1 MEETNKEKLLE
12 SFPVPVTMEC
22 TDTILK
28 QMKECI
34 CKINNQKGKGTGF
47 FCYIPNN
54 NKKIPVLITC
64 NHVIDEEIIK
74 KDDNIIVTLNNDK
87 EKKIINLNK
96 NRKIYTNKKERY
108 DTTIIEIK
116 EGDNINKFL
125 DLDVHLFDDIQNICN
140 ENIYVIQYPKLKLS
154 QQIAAVSYGIL
165 KTIDNEYKI
174 NHTCSTETGASGS
187 PILNTSENRVIGI
200 HTESSPKNNYNI
212 GTHLKYPI
220 NEFLNNI
227 NLIKKGNDINIKL
240 QSDNKNNKNFAQTE
254 RKNNGK
260 KVDTQK
266 EQNLNKTLT
275 QKNENTNI
283 NNNINTQV
291 KKNNNDNTYTKNIYK
306 AMLAEQCSR
315 YEEMCDFLEDEFKHR
330 DKDFNEDER
339 NLLSNAYKSY
349 IQEIRATMK
358 TILAYERTEKK
369 KKKSSVL
376 TYTIIYK
383 EQTLNDLIKRCQRV
397 IKIVDDYLLK
407 RAENDE
413 AIVFYLKMK
422 ADYFRYIA
430 ESAEGNLKKQK
441 SDSSLKYYE
450 EAIKRAKKLDVLN
463 SIRLG
468 LFINYSLFYYEI
480 LNNHKK
486 AIDIAKN
493 AVSEADKELP
503 NIDKDADENKDT
515 VNMYNSLKENLDIW
529 ESKEE
534 KK

>member
-28 QMKECI
+28 QMRECI

-54 NKKIPVLITC
+54 NNKIPVLITC

-74 KDDNIIVTLNNDK
+74 KNDNIIVTLNNDK

-96 NRKIYTNKKERY
+96 NRKIYTNSKERY

-116 EGDNINKFL
+116 EEDNINKYL
-125 DLDVHLFDDIQNICN
+125 DLDVHLFDDIHNICN

-154 QQIAAVSYGIL
+154 KQIAAVSYGIL
-165 KTIDNEYKI
+165 KTINNEYKI
-174 NHTCSTETGASGS
+174 NHTCSTEAGASGS
-187 PILNTSENRVIGI
+187 PILNIYENRVIGI
-200 HTESSPKNNYNI
+200 HTESPNAFNYNI

-240 QSDNKNNKNFAQTE
+240 QSDNKNSKNYPKTE

-266 EQNLNKTLT
+266 KQNLNKTLT

-283 NNNINTQV
+283 NNNINIQI
-291 KKNNNDNTYTKNIYK
+291 KKNNNGNKFTKNIYK
-306 AMLAEQCSR
+306 ALLAEKCSR

-383 EQTLNDLIKRCQRV
+383 EQTLNDLINRCQRV
-397 IKIVDDYLLK
+397 IKFVEDYLLK

-413 AIVFYLKMK
+413 GIVFYLKMK
-422 ADYFRYIA
+422 ADYYRYIA

-450 EAIKRAKKLDVLN
+450 EAIKRAKKLSVLN

>member
-96 NRKIYTNKKERY
+96 NRKIYTNKKELY

-116 EGDNINKFL
+116 EEDNINKYL

-165 KTIDNEYKI
+165 KTINNEYKI

-187 PILNTSENRVIGI
+187 PILNISENTVIGI

-240 QSDNKNNKNFAQTE
+240 Q
-254 RKNNGK
+254 
-260 KVDTQK
+260 
-266 EQNLNKTLT
+266 
-275 QKNENTNI
+275 
-283 NNNINTQV
+283 
-291 KKNNNDNTYTKNIYK
+291 
-306 AMLAEQCSR
+306 
-315 YEEMCDFLEDEFKHR
+315 
-330 DKDFNEDER
+330 
-339 NLLSNAYKSY
+339 
-349 IQEIRATMK
+349 
-358 TILAYERTEKK
+358 
-369 KKKSSVL
+369 
-376 TYTIIYK
+376 
-383 EQTLNDLIKRCQRV
+383 
-397 IKIVDDYLLK
+397 
-407 RAENDE
+407 
-413 AIVFYLKMK
+413 
-422 ADYFRYIA
+422 
-430 ESAEGNLKKQK
+430 
-441 SDSSLKYYE
+441 
-450 EAIKRAKKLDVLN
+450 
-463 SIRLG
+463 
-468 LFINYSLFYYEI
+468 
-480 LNNHKK
+480 
-486 AIDIAKN
+486 
-493 AVSEADKELP
+493 
-503 NIDKDADENKDT
+503 
-515 VNMYNSLKENLDIW
+515 
-529 ESKEE
+529 
-534 KK
+534 